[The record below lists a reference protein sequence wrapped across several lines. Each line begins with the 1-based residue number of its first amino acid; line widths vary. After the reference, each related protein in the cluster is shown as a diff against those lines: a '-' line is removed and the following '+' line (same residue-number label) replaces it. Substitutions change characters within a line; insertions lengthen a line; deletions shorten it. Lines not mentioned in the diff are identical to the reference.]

1 VIADRFS
8 EQVQQLIDR
17 REPFVLATVVRARRP
32 TSVRPGDHAVV
43 RRDGTIEGFVGG
55 VCAESSVRLHSLR
68 AMETG
73 EPLLLRLLPDD
84 APGLDGEGPAAI
96 GGEGRAAISGG
107 GAAAIGGEGRAARQR
122 RPTPYTIDGA
132 VVEHNPCLSGGAL
145 EIFLEPHLPPSQLVV
160 IGGSPIALA
169 LERLA
174 LAAGYDCIRS
184 PSGEPETLER
194 AAAVV
199 VSSHGN
205 GEEAVLAQALRA
217 GVPYVALVA
226 SPRRGAAVIAE
237 LDVADELRTRL
248 HTPAG
253 LNIGARTPAEIAISI
268 LAELVAEQHSH
279 PVVGE
284 PGFEVGSEAGSDA
297 ADRATVAATATD
309 PICGMAVAV
318 SPASQQ
324 LRLADGDTVYFCGP
338 GCRERY
344 AREHAE
350 AVSG

>member
-1 VIADRFS
+1 VIADRLS
-8 EQVQQLIDR
+8 ERVQQLIER
-17 REPFVLATVVRARRP
+17 REPFVLATVVRAKRP

-43 RRDGTIEGFVGG
+43 DRDGTIDGFVGG

-84 APGLDGEGPAAI
+84 APGLDEAPV
-96 GGEGRAAISGG
+96 GRDGTA
-107 GAAAIGGEGRAARQR
+107 GRDAL
-122 RPTPYTIDGA
+122 DGA

-145 EIFLEPHLPPSQLVV
+145 EIFLEPNLPPSQLIV

-174 LAAGYDCIRS
+174 EAAGYDCNRS
-184 PSGEPETLER
+184 APGELDSLDGV
-194 AAAVV
+194 AAVV

-205 GEEAVLAQALRA
+205 GEELVLAQALRA

-237 LDVADELRTRL
+237 LDVADELRARL

-268 LAELVAEQHSH
+268 LAELVAEQHALPAVLGASVTE
-279 PVVGE
+279 VVG
-284 PGFEVGSEAGSDA
+284 
-297 ADRATVAATATD
+297 RAPVAVTSTD
-309 PICGMAVAV
+309 PICGMTVAV

-324 LRLADGDTVYFCGP
+324 LTLADGDTVYFCGS

-344 AREHAE
+344 AREHADT
-350 AVSG
+350 VR

>member
-1 VIADRFS
+1 
-8 EQVQQLIDR
+8 
-17 REPFVLATVVRARRP
+17 VLATVIRARRP

-84 APGLDGEGPAAI
+84 LAGFDGESPDA
-96 GGEGRAAISGG
+96 
-107 GAAAIGGEGRAARQR
+107 
-122 RPTPYTIDGA
+122 IDGA

-160 IGGSPIALA
+160 VGGSPIALA

-174 LAAGYDCIRS
+174 GAAGYDCIRS
-184 PSGEPETLER
+184 APGELETFDR

-237 LDVADELRTRL
+237 LDVADELRAQL

-279 PVVGE
+279 PLIV
-284 PGFEVGSEAGSDA
+284 EASASDA
-297 ADRATVAATATD
+297 ASGPEVGVSVGLAAGPSSELATTTTD
-309 PICGMAVAV
+309 PVCGMTVAV

-338 GCRERY
+338 GCLERY

-350 AVSG
+350 AVG

>member
-1 VIADRFS
+1 MHAIPSLGGDLIVERRWYAVIADRLS
-8 EQVQQLIDR
+8 AQVQQLLSE
-17 REPFVLATVVRARRP
+17 REPFVLATVIRARRP

-84 APGLDGEGPAAI
+84 VAGFDGESPAGLPRTSA
-96 GGEGRAAISGG
+96 ENVL
-107 GAAAIGGEGRAARQR
+107 
-122 RPTPYTIDGA
+122 DGA
-132 VVEHNPCLSGGAL
+132 VIEHNPCLSGGAL

-160 IGGSPIALA
+160 VGGSPIALA

-174 LAAGYDCIRS
+174 GAAGYDCIRCA
-184 PSGEPETLER
+184 PGELETLDR

-237 LDVADELRTRL
+237 LDVADELRAEL

-268 LAELVAEQHSH
+268 LAELVAEQHSN
-279 PVVGE
+279 PVVLSGVVS
-284 PGFEVGSEAGSDA
+284 EVAGG
-297 ADRATVAATATD
+297 ATVAATATD
-309 PICGMAVAV
+309 PICGMTVAV

-324 LRLADGDTVYFCGP
+324 LRLADGDTVYFCGS

-344 AREHAE
+344 AREHAD
-350 AVSG
+350 AVG

>member
-1 VIADRFS
+1 VVELIADRLS

-17 REPFVLATVVRARRP
+17 REPFVLATVVRAKRP

-73 EPLLLRLLPDD
+73 DPLLLRLLPDD
-84 APGLDGEGPAAI
+84 APGLDGEDRDA
-96 GGEGRAAISGG
+96 
-107 GAAAIGGEGRAARQR
+107 
-122 RPTPYTIDGA
+122 IDGA

-160 IGGSPIALA
+160 IGDSPIAIA

-174 LAAGYDCIRS
+174 GAAGYDCIRTA
-184 PSGEPETLER
+184 PGELKTLDQ

-205 GEEAVLAQALRA
+205 GEEVVLAQALRA

-237 LDVADELRTRL
+237 LDIAEELRARL

-279 PVVGE
+279 PLVVGASA
-284 PGFEVGSEAGSDA
+284 SEAASASTSEPETA
-297 ADRATVAATATD
+297 AASLGPATTTTD
-309 PICGMAVAV
+309 PVCGMTVAV

-324 LRLADGDTVYFCGP
+324 LTLADGDTVYFCGP
-338 GCRERY
+338 GCCDRY

-350 AVSG
+350 AVHHSGG